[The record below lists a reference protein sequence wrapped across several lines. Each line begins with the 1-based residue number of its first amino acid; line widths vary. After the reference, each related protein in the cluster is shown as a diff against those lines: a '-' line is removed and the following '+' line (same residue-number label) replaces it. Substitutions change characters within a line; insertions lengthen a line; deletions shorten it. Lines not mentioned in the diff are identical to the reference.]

1 MSDTPSTPKI
11 TPGSLVIFKRNG
23 QQRAIGRVLRLFDK
37 DTYRWGVG
45 WNYKS
50 DVKPHAE
57 VLALMIVDT
66 MSTCRSYESGSYTH
80 DVPVEDLTPFDGA
93 ARKELLEDLN
103 TKVNRFQQSLRLY
116 ETTVECDP
124 KFMVPKRGVSDR
136 LQVDQRE
143 EAKNLNTAEI
153 LTRLYGKCYPN
164 PHLKC
169 KVQ

>member
-23 QQRAIGRVLRLFDK
+23 QQRALGRVLRLFDK
-37 DTYRWGVG
+37 GTYGWGG
-45 WNYKS
+45 KA

-57 VLALMIVDT
+57 ILALVVLDT
-66 MSTCRSYESGSYTH
+66 FTTCRSYDNGCYTH
-80 DVPVEDLTPFDGA
+80 DVLLSDLTPFDEA
-93 ARKELLEDLN
+93 ARKEVFDDLA
-103 TKVNRFQQSLRLY
+103 TRLNRLRQAIRLY

-124 KFMVPKRGVSDR
+124 KFSVPKFKLEDSLKG
-136 LQVDQRE
+136 E
-143 EAKNLNTAEI
+143 EKGASLNVAEI
-153 LTRLYGKCYPN
+153 LTKLYGECYPN